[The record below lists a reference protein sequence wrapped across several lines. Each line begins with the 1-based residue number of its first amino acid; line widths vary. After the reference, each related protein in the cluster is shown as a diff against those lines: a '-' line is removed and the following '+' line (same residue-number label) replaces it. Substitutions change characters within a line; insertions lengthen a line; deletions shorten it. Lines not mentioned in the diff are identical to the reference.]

1 LSQALTAQRREA
13 LRVRVILR
21 SLLPLLK
28 VVYAD
33 RPEWARRLGRTRA
46 IVQFDVAYT
55 PVGAHVLLG
64 DGQIDVVPGLHPD
77 PTVSFSFKD
86 MAGLVA
92 FFTGK
97 PGLPRVRGALRHPLL
112 VARMLWFLTTLRVLT
127 PEARPRRPEDR
138 ALYVKLVLYLATH
151 ALSQM
156 NKAGHP
162 DVVALLASSP
172 ERVYQWTV
180 KGPAEGPVEGTAE
193 ETGVSAYLR
202 VHQGKSKAGRGV
214 YARRRPFVQYTFP
227 TVEGAYRV
235 FTTTRSQMESVMRGH
250 VKPEG
255 SPEYSRKISI
265 LIQKVDELFTG
276 G

>member
-1 LSQALTAQRREA
+1 MSATLSPRRRDE
-13 LRVRVILR
+13 LRARVILH

-33 RPEWARRLGRTRA
+33 RPEWARRFAGSRA

-55 PVGAHVLLG
+55 PVGAHLIFAG
-64 DGQIDVVPGLHPD
+64 GRIDVIPGLHPE
-77 PTVSFSFKD
+77 PTVCFSFKD
-86 MAGLVA
+86 MAALTA

-112 VARMLWFLTTLRVLT
+112 AARVLWFLTTLRVLT
-127 PEARPRRPEDR
+127 PGIELRRPEQR
-138 ALYVKLVLYLATH
+138 ALYVKLMLYLATH

-162 DVVALLASSP
+162 DVAALVKKSP

-180 KGPAEGPVEGTAE
+180 E

-202 VHQGKSKAGRGV
+202 VYQGKSKAGRGV
-214 YARRRPFVQYTFP
+214 YPRRRPFVQYTFP
-227 TVEGAYRV
+227 TVEGAFRIL
-235 FTTTRSQMESVMRGH
+235 TTTRSQMEGVIRGD

-255 SPEYSRKISI
+255 SPEYSRKISV
-265 LIQKVDELFTG
+265 LLQKLDELLARG
-276 G
+276 